1 MIRIVRFHL
10 RTNNMMIRRVTL
22 FVPAMALAFVVT
34 VPQRAESHN
43 ALPVPEQSNADA
55 SAKNPK
61 DKTASSGIDAHRAPV
76 KVSRFDK
83 PPVIDG
89 RLDEEVWQRAGVLRD
104 FFQTEPGDNVKPP
117 HPTEVRIGYDARFVY
132 IGIHAG
138 DQQGQVRST
147 VARRDDLSSND
158 YVAVWL
164 DTFNDRRRA
173 YVLQFNPV
181 GAQSDGVFTEG
192 QGIDFSVDVV
202 MQSQGRLTADGF
214 TVEVAIPFS
223 SLRYEAG
230 PGKLWG
236 IHVLRTVR
244 HLDEWDSWM
253 PLRRE
258 SRDFQTSTFTQFL
271 EQEGHLAGI
280 EDVGGERTIELIPTV
295 TVSETG
301 ARTRTVPLTANDD
314 PGHFVNRPAHLDPG
328 LTAKLSLSGGV
339 TLNATVNPD
348 FAQVEAD
355 QLVVTA
361 NQRFPVFF
369 PEKRP
374 FFLEGVEI
382 FQTPIK
388 AVHTRTIVDPDVA
401 VKLTGKRG
409 RNTFGLMLADD
420 NAPGNFSD
428 EEKNDPAIRPDI
440 ERFIGKNALVGVVRI
455 KRDVG
460 KGSTIGLLATAYS
473 FIEKHNYLAGVD
485 GRITPN
491 PQTVFQFQLL
501 GTTTRSFFYD
511 PDLDRNVY
519 RSGNGL
525 AYSALAQRNTRHWNF
540 FLSGRGYSPDYRAD
554 AGFTTQTNTNPW
566 QLDIT
571 YNSEPKPAARLT
583 SWSVTSSTR
592 MQFTWQARM
601 QYGFEAARSQLNFK
615 KQTTLKLDIY
625 RDYWRLFEEEFGPRR
640 NANQPG
646 AFIGAPERSTF
657 YDGFT
662 FQFATAPSQKY
673 SVNIVWD
680 RSWRAYDFD
689 FGAGP
694 RYPRVSP
701 AALIDPN
708 ARLDPGLGDTQDIS
722 ATMVW
727 QPTNALRSTLDFVSS
742 SLRRRDTNRIAYRQK
757 LYSSRT
763 TYQFTKFTFARGR
776 LDYDTLAGKVSGQF
790 LFGWTPNPGTAFYVG
805 YNDDLNWR
813 GFNPFTGHYEPG
825 FRRNEQTFF
834 IKMSYLFRKKI

>member
-1 MIRIVRFHL
+1 MV
-10 RTNNMMIRRVTL
+10 
-22 FVPAMALAFVVT
+22 LAFMV
-34 VPQRAESHN
+34 VPQRAESRN
-43 ALPVPEQSNADA
+43 ALPAYAQSNTETPAKSSKDKSA
-55 SAKNPK
+55 SA
-61 DKTASSGIDAHRAPV
+61 AIDDHRAPV
-76 KVSRFDK
+76 KVLRFDK

-89 RLDEEVWQRAGVLRD
+89 HLDDEVWQHAAVLRD
-104 FFQTEPGDNVKPP
+104 FIQTEPGDNLRPSNT
-117 HPTEVRIGYDARFVY
+117 TEVRIGYDARFLY
-132 IGIHAG
+132 LAIHAS

-147 VARRDDLSSND
+147 VAKRDDLSGND
-158 YVAVWL
+158 YVSIWL

-173 YVLQFNPV
+173 YVLQFNPLGV
-181 GAQSDGVFTEG
+181 QSDGVFTEG
-192 QGIDFSVDVV
+192 QGIDFTVDVV
-202 MQSQGRLTADGF
+202 MQSQGRLTDDGF
-214 TVEVAIPFS
+214 TIEVAIPFT

-258 SRDFQTSTFTQFL
+258 SRDFRTSTFTQFL
-271 EQEGHLAGI
+271 EQEGHIAGI
-280 EDVGGERTIELIPTV
+280 EDIGGERTLELIPTL
-295 TVSETG
+295 TVAETG
-301 ARTRTVPLTANDD
+301 ERRRTLPPTAGDD
-314 PGHFVNRPAHLDPG
+314 PGRFINRPAHLDPG
-328 LTAKLSLSGGV
+328 LTAKLSLSSGV

-361 NQRFPVFF
+361 NQRFPIFF

-374 FFLEGVEI
+374 FFLEGIEI

-388 AVHTRTIVDPDVA
+388 AVHTRTIIDPDVA
-401 VKLTGKRG
+401 VKLSGKRG
-409 RNTFGLMLADD
+409 RNTFGLMLAND

-428 EEKNDPAIRPDI
+428 EEKSDPAILPDI
-440 ERFIGKNALVGVVRI
+440 ERFIGKNAFVGVARV

-485 GRITPN
+485 GRFTPN
-491 PQTVFQFQLL
+491 SQTVIQFQLL
-501 GTTTRSFFYD
+501 GTTTRGFFYD
-511 PDLDRNVY
+511 PDLDKNIY
-519 RSGNGL
+519 RSGNGM
-525 AYSALAQRNTRHWNF
+525 AYSALVQRSTRHWNF
-540 FLSGRGYSPDYRAD
+540 FLNGRGYSPDYRAY

-592 MQFTWQARM
+592 LQFTWQGRM
-601 QYGFEAARSQLNFK
+601 QYGFEAARSQFNFK
-615 KQTTLKLDIY
+615 KQTVIKMDVY

-640 NANQPG
+640 AANRPG

-662 FQFATAPSQKY
+662 FQFTTAPTQKY
-673 SVNIVWD
+673 SADIVWD

-708 ARLDPGLGDTQDIS
+708 APLDPGLGNTQDIDVTL
-722 ATMVW
+722 AW
-727 QPTNALRSTLDFVSS
+727 QPTRAWRSTLDFVSS
-742 SLRRRDTNRIAYRQK
+742 SLRRRDTDRMAYRQK
-757 LYSSRT
+757 LFSSRT
-763 TYQFTKFTFARGR
+763 TYQFTKFTFARAR
-776 LDYDTLAGKVSGQF
+776 VDYDTLAGKVAGQF
-790 LFGWTPNPGTAFYVG
+790 LFGWTPNPGTALYAG
-805 YNDDLNWR
+805 YNDNLNWK
-813 GFNPFTGHYEPG
+813 GFNPFTGDYEPG
-825 FRRNEQTFF
+825 LHRNEQTFF
-834 IKMSYLFRKKI
+834 IKMSYLFRRRI